1 MLKHMYILINYK
13 ILIIIRAEIL
23 EVRMVNLKIG
33 KGFTLAEVLITL
45 GIIGVVAAITIP
57 NLITEHQKRTTV
69 TKLQKAISVMNQAY
83 RLSYDDV
90 GEVSIEDAAAMGA
103 KEYFNKYWAPYIK
116 VLLYC
121 DTYETCGYKTYFFDT
136 FNYTNKPNILPAGYG
151 TGFITMDGFFV
162 NIRVKGGENN
172 GKVTGQIF
180 VDLNGTKKPNMV
192 GKDVFILERRVD
204 GEKGGVVIP
213 FDSDASDEQ
222 INNVTCSSQSSEK
235 TNGYGCAEKIR
246 RAGWKIEKD
255 YPWK

>member
-1 MLKHMYILINYK
+1 M
-13 ILIIIRAEIL
+13 
-23 EVRMVNLKIG
+23 
-33 KGFTLAEVLITL
+33 AEVLITL

-90 GEVSIEDAAAMGA
+90 GEVSIEDAAAMGS

-151 TGFITMDGFFV
+151 TGFITMDGVFV
-162 NIRVKGGENN
+162 NIRTIAGQDAGRAS
-172 GKVTGQIF
+172 GQIF
-180 VDLNGTKKPNMV
+180 VDLNGAQEPNML
-192 GKDVFILERRVD
+192 GKDVFMLERRID
-204 GEKGGVVIP
+204 GEKGGVVLP
-213 FDSDASDEQ
+213 FFSTSSDEQ
-222 INNVTCSSQSSEK
+222 INKVTCSSQSSET
-235 TNGYGCAEKIR
+235 TNGYGCAEKIK